1 MENNNQIQ
9 QNQIDQILAEAGLS
23 WPIET
28 PYSTTNQKSP
38 SPNLNWNSNNDK
50 PPTYQQS
57 THTNYFSRQPTQPL
71 NSQSPMPISV
81 IRSLNDTSQHHVQKD
96 MSQYLMPHPPEP
108 YPEPPLPENLPHE
121 RAEDIVETEPVQ
133 EEESIQY
140 EVTENHFEEVV
151 HEEVIMEDTDV
162 IMADEMTYE
171 EVATE
176 EVTTEEVNTE
186 EVTTEEVLT
195 EEVTTEEL
203 TTEEV
208 TAGDTTATELT
219 SEDFIESTS
228 VEEGDVLEEANSSLD
243 SSLPGEVQCEF
254 CGNSFPSNDLPSH
267 QESILTE
274 DGSPAFKC
282 QICLMGFDKKCVLE
296 LHQSSCVPRS
306 SLDEIE
312 DRISSSEDE
321 RKISEDHQEQPVEE
335 SVVNIPISFATE
347 EGLQHHRLNKDGS
360 DWLLNGFLS
369 FQCELCGDRFQ
380 NNADMN
386 KERFKQKSYIVYNLC
401 NIVYVT

>member
-28 PYSTTNQKSP
+28 PYSITNQKSP

-57 THTNYFSRQPTQPL
+57 THTNLFSRQPTQPL

-81 IRSLNDTSQHHVQKD
+81 IRSLNDTSQHQVQKD

-108 YPEPPLPENLPHE
+108 HPPEVHQPEPYQEPPLPENLPHE
-121 RAEDIVETEPVQ
+121 RAEEIVETE
-133 EEESIQY
+133 
-140 EVTENHFEEVV
+140 TENHFEEVV
-151 HEEVIMEDTDV
+151 HEEVIMENTDEL
-162 IMADEMTYE
+162 IY
-171 EVATE
+171 E
-176 EVTTEEVNTE
+176 EVTTEEVANE
-186 EVTTEEVLT
+186 DVTTEEVT
-195 EEVTTEEL
+195 SEKV

-208 TAGDTTATELT
+208 TAEDITAVKST
-219 SEDFIESTS
+219 SEDFIEGTS
-228 VEEGDVLEEANSSLD
+228 VEEDDVFEEANSSLD

-282 QICLMGFDKKCVLE
+282 QICSMGFDKKCVLE

-312 DRISSSEDE
+312 DRVSSSEDE

-386 KERFKQKSYIVYNLC
+386 KECFKQKIVHC
-401 NIVYVT
+401 IQCM